1 MTRRT
6 DRDDVASRRS
16 AMPMAAVPQSTAR
29 GSTARRLSMQP
40 PVAHVPVAQQVNPV
54 ERGAWDVDTSQDHLS
69 AHHVPAHRVSVH
81 NSLADTTQ
89 PSTIARGSNSRR
101 NAHARSNEP
110 VLSGHDPSSRSPLDI
125 TSGDATGV
133 DNRALRPLLVCV
145 SGNAATTTAIGLCA
159 TLPVQRARPCVL
171 VEADALGGVVT
182 AWLDDAEEHYRRRA
196 RRRGPISTRSGLTVV
211 PLPAHPAEARHC
223 VSFDDFFAPV
233 IELLHA
239 GYDAVID
246 LGRATDI
253 AYGQQA
259 HHWHGYDGT
268 LSGGDITVPRPVDRT
283 TESVRGSIIHSA
295 TAVHLATLRQDQRSL
310 RAAAAGVHREVL
322 TVASMSAR
330 DHRSALLQ
338 RRYDHVVLAVIGT
351 RPFTFPAVANECH
364 RAHSQLVDISPAA
377 PSSRSSA
384 LLGGDVCPMPTERAG
399 HDNTIDAATGT
410 RAAAEPI
417 RDGHLS
423 IGDAAKGDHGR
434 GGSYSIGLQHGGAW
448 STSPT
453 HHGVHCASIADDPR
467 TAALLAGRMQFTS
480 RRWRTSRLRQ
490 SLLFVTE
497 SLGVLA
503 AQRDTQRRVGRV
515 HAAGTPPA
523 KSHAGMSVTADS
535 ALSPSSSDLH
545 LRIAQHEVNDER

>member
-1 MTRRT
+1 MMRPA
-6 DRDDVASRRS
+6 DRDGVISPLS
-16 AMPMAAVPQSTAR
+16 SMPMAAVRQSAAHGSMAR
-29 GSTARRLSMQP
+29 PPSMRT
-40 PVAHVPVAQQVNPV
+40 PVAHLPVAHHVNSDHS
-54 ERGAWDVDTSQDHLS
+54 RSCRVDTSHDYLS
-69 AHHVPAHRVSVH
+69 AR
-81 NSLADTTQ
+81 D
-89 PSTIARGSNSRR
+89 
-101 NAHARSNEP
+101 NEP
-110 VLSGHDPSSRSPLDI
+110 VRSGPDPSSGSPLDI
-125 TSGDATGV
+125 ISGDETGI
-133 DNRALRPLLVCV
+133 DNGAVRPLLVCV
-145 SGNAATTTAIGLCA
+145 SGNAATTTAIGVCA
-159 TLPVQRARPCVL
+159 TLPLQRARPCVL
-171 VEADALGGVVT
+171 VEADALGGVVA
-182 AWLDDAEEHYRRRA
+182 AWLDDGEEQYRRRT

-246 LGRATDI
+246 LGRATGTV
-253 AYGQQA
+253 YGRQA
-259 HHWHGYDGT
+259 HQWHGYDGT
-268 LSGGDITVPRPVDRT
+268 MSGDIAAGDFTIARSADRV

-295 TAVHLATLRQDQRSL
+295 TAVHVATVRQDQRSL

-364 RAHSQLVDISPAA
+364 RAHAQLVDISPDE
-377 PSSRSSA
+377 PSSRSSV
-384 LLGGDVCPMPTERAG
+384 LLSGGVGPAPTERVG
-399 HDNTIDAATGT
+399 HDNTIDAATST
-410 RAAAEPI
+410 RAAAGPI

-423 IGDAAKGDHGR
+423 IGDAADSDHGR
-434 GGSYSIGLQHGGAW
+434 GGSYSVGLQHGGVW

-453 HHGVHCASIADDPR
+453 HHSVHCASIADDPR
-467 TAALLAGRMQFTS
+467 TAALLAGRMQFSS

-503 AQRDTQRRVGRV
+503 AQRDRQCQGSRV
-515 HAAGTPPA
+515 HSAGTHPA
-523 KSHAGMSVTADS
+523 ESHAGTSVTADS
-535 ALSPSSSDLH
+535 ALSPSRSDLPV
-545 LRIAQHEVNDER
+545 RDAQHEVNDER